1 MFFAPPP
8 IVSTEIFTTLPEMF
22 RTPRRTRWADVNR
35 SGQEVH
41 SFLEGPCFDRQGS
54 LYVTDIPYGR
64 IFRIS
69 RAGTWELVTEYD
81 GWPNGMKFFNES
93 QIVIADYKNGIMLL
107 DIATGHVTPLLQDYR
122 SEGFKGVNDLVFAAN
137 GDLYFT
143 DQGQSGLQDPS
154 GRVFRYSKDGRLDC
168 LLSNVPS
175 PNGILISKDMSSL
188 FVAVTRTQQIW
199 RAPLHDGVATKVG
212 VFLQLHGGMGGPDG
226 LAQSD
231 EGEILVAHT
240 GFGSIW
246 HVSRYGEPL
255 HRIVSSAGIS
265 TTNLA
270 FDPLNPSTVYITESQ
285 SGSILRAELP
295 IRGAELFDS
304 GR

>member
-8 IVSTEIFTTLPEMF
+8 TIQTEIFTRMPNGF

-35 SGQEVH
+35 SGLEID
-41 SFLEGPCFDRQGS
+41 SFLEGPCFDRDGR
-54 LYVTDIPYGR
+54 LYVADIPYGR

-69 RAGTWELVTEYD
+69 RSGEWELIAEYD
-81 GWPNGMKFFNES
+81 GWPNGMKFFSEGK
-93 QIVIADYKNGIMLL
+93 IVIADYKNGIMLL
-107 DIATGHVTPLLQDYR
+107 DVATGNVTPLLQDYR
-122 SEGFKGVNDLVFAAN
+122 SENFKGVNDLTFAAN

-154 GRVFRYSKDGRLDC
+154 GRIFRYSTEGRLEC
-168 LLSNVPS
+168 LLDNIPS
-175 PNGILISKDMSSL
+175 PNGLVISKDMSSL
-188 FVAVTRTQQIW
+188 FIAVTRAQQIW
-199 RAPLHDGVATKVG
+199 RAPLHEGAATKVG

-226 LAQSD
+226 LAQSED
-231 EGEILVAHT
+231 GELLVAHT

-255 HRIVSSAGIS
+255 HRITSSSGIS

-270 FDPLNPSTVYITESQ
+270 FDPLDRHCVYITESQ
-285 SGSILRAELP
+285 SGSILRALLP
-295 IRGAELFDS
+295 IRGAELFDC